1 MAVASARLRA
11 SASAMATA
19 TAATTTTAT
28 TTTATATTEVF
39 RRGLARVKGAF
50 AVKWMFHLGGHGLV
64 EQALDAAQ
72 QSAVFGAAE

>member
-1 MAVASARLRA
+1 
-11 SASAMATA
+11 MATA
-19 TAATTTTAT
+19 TAATTATAT
-28 TTTATATTEVF
+28 TTTTATATATATTEVF

>member
-19 TAATTTTAT
+19 TAATTTT